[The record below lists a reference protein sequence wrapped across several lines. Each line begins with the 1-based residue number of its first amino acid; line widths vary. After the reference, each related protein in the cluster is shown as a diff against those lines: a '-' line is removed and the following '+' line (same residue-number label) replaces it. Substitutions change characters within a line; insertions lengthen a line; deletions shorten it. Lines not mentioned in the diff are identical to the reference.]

1 MLKDVKYEFA
11 KELDDIRQNTDN
23 EQTKC
28 LAIIGLTLLSEIK
41 AYDPNKE
48 PEIINIGNVKPLN
61 QSQFSHD
68 EQVLVG
74 EPSERHIEEN

>member
-41 AYDPNKE
+41 AYHPNKE

-61 QSQFSHD
+61 QSQFSGSCGRAFGTPYRRK
-68 EQVLVG
+68 LT
-74 EPSERHIEEN
+74 